1 MNNYKINY
9 NQIGG
14 TNMKCGICGFETGNL
29 QVWEAS
35 KKIKSHYLDW
45 GHGGLLPEKLIDISN
60 NRHTFEKS
68 CQLFVKLKLNH
79 PGMKDILK
87 QIRRKASLDGAFNS
101 MENDND
107 MDYHVSLLQIYIN
120 TQHPKFKYFLD
131 NKDDICNQINSY
143 FIEAFREDSF
153 IPGALEKLGDNFIVQ
168 KLSISNETFKKY
180 DNAKTNIYKYLN
192 TLFGNS
198 QYTPSQYSPKQEVI
212 KNGYRFFV
220 SPDIDGYEILQPFY
234 WIPDF
239 YFTPKIDESDVKLK
253 NMFKPHIS
261 VLNTTQHSKE
271 IQLSDIDSYRI
282 DLPNPITIDNEFN
295 IESSITYNNKIV
307 DTYLDKQTISKEG
320 YWNTLAKL
328 DSYFPLPTIK
338 SLIRRCNT

>member
-14 TNMKCGICGFETGNL
+14 TTRKCGICGFSTGNL
-29 QVWEAS
+29 QSWEANTR
-35 KKIKSHYLDW
+35 IQGHYLDL
-45 GHGGLLPEKLIDISN
+45 GHGPLLPGNLIDISK

-87 QIRRKASLDGAFNS
+87 QIRRKASLNGAFNS
-101 MENDND
+101 IENDNYI
-107 MDYHVSLLQIYIN
+107 DYHVSLLQIYIN
-120 TQHPKFKYFLD
+120 TQHPKFKDFLD
-131 NKDDICNQINSY
+131 IKDVICNQINSY

-180 DNAKTNIYKYLN
+180 DNAKTNIYNYLN
-192 TLFGNS
+192 TLFGYS
-198 QYTPSQYSPKQEVI
+198 EYTLSQYSPKQGVI

-220 SPDIDGYEILQPFY
+220 SPDFDGYEIRQPFY
-234 WIPDF
+234 WIPEF
-239 YFTPKIDESDVKLK
+239 YFTPKSDDGDVKLQ
-253 NMFKPHIS
+253 NNFKPHIS
-261 VLNTTQHSKE
+261 VLNTTQHSKV
-271 IQLSDIDSYRI
+271 IQLSDIDRYRI

-307 DTYLDKQTISKEG
+307 DAYLVSQTISKEG
-320 YWNTLAKL
+320 YWNTLAKQ